1 MADSKTQERIN
12 QLKKDQISLEEI
24 INTKYARHKKDAKI
38 QLEINKEELEVLKEK
53 ANTETKVNTA
63 AKVRNKLI
71 SKALTGLREN
81 VQLNDKD
88 KKAKKTIA
96 AAAKITADSNEDAFG
111 ILTYIEEK
119 EKEILNSMTEKGL
132 LNYDA
137 IEVMK
142 DIEDLQE
149 QVLELDGEDAEILK
163 KRLMLVQE
171 EHEFTAKSAEK
182 VQAKNKFLDIGLGTM
197 NMSVA
202 AIKSMTKQTIKFV
215 LAAKKHPFMALAGL
229 ILAVGGGLFK
239 AFTLT
244 KDLSK
249 EMGVGLKNA
258 AGIAYHITTA
268 TFSLEGGILKT
279 LGKDFTTAAQA
290 IQGATGGIA
299 EINKKALIAVS
310 TLSAMTGAT
319 EESVAKV
326 SKMYSD
332 INNMSFKSG
341 TEFTNSLRALAKS
354 NLVDEGMLIADMA
367 ASTEDMATWSKESTS
382 NFEMAAIQ
390 ARQMGL
396 SIATTTKMAK
406 GLLDFETSIAAQMKA
421 SLMTGKNLNYDR
433 ARMLALDNDIVGATN
448 EIVKQLGGMAEFT
461 KMNALQRESLAESIG
476 VEVGELTR
484 LINGR
489 PLEMTPDQK
498 QEKLQKSNI
507 SATRELTSALSA
519 LNPLSKE
526 AQKTA
531 KNWEDSIRE
540 QKLTAN
546 NTYNISQTLKNAN

>member
-24 INTKYARHKKDAKI
+24 INKKGAHRKQDAKI

-53 ANTETKVNTA
+53 SNTETKVNSA
-63 AKVRNKLI
+63 AKTRNKLI
-71 SKALTGLREN
+71 SKALSGLRET
-81 VQLNDKD
+81 VQLNDREKG
-88 KKAKKTIA
+88 AKETIA
-96 AAAKITADSNEDAFG
+96 AATKIAAEGDGDSLG
-111 ILTYIEEK
+111 ILTHIEEK

-137 IEVMK
+137 EDVMD
-142 DIEDLQE
+142 DILSLKE
-149 QVLELDGEDAEILK
+149 QVLELDGDEAAILE
-163 KRLMLVQE
+163 KRLKLVQE
-171 EHEFTAKSAEK
+171 EHELTAHSANA
-182 VQAKNKFLDIGLGTM
+182 VQVKNQLLDTALGTM
-197 NMSVA
+197 GMSVSALKGMYKQMLKFNA
-202 AIKSMTKQTIKFV
+202 AARKNV
-215 LAAKKHPFMALAGL
+215 WLLLAGT
-229 ILAVGGGLFK
+229 IIAAGAALFK
-239 AFTLT
+239 AVNLT

-249 EMGVGLKNA
+249 EMGIGLKNA
-258 AGIAYHITTA
+258 AGIGYHITKA
-268 TFSLEGGILKT
+268 TFSGAGAMLKG
-279 LGKDFTTAAQA
+279 LGKDFGVAASA
-290 IQGATGGIA
+290 IQGATGGIS
-299 EINKKALIAVS
+299 EINKKTLVAVS
-310 TLSAMTGAT
+310 TLSALSGAT

-326 SKMYSD
+326 AKMYSD

-341 TEFTNSLRALAKS
+341 TEFTNSLRALAKA

-367 ASTEDMATWSKESTS
+367 DSTEDMAMWSKEGTA

-421 SLMTGKNLNYDR
+421 SLMTGKNLNYDK

-461 KMNALQRESLAESIG
+461 RMNALEREALAESIG

-489 PLEMTPDQK
+489 PLEMTVDQK
-498 QEKLQKSNI
+498 QEKLQKTNI
-507 SATRELTSALSA
+507 SVTKELTSALSA
-519 LNPLSKE
+519 LNPLSKQ

-531 KNWEDSIRE
+531 KSWEKSLE
-540 QKLTAN
+540 QQRDIVTNTA
-546 NTYNISQTLKNAN
+546 TISNTLKNGL